1 MSNYQAVKQDG
12 IQLNCLQ
19 KRLILENLK
28 ETILRISVNKSRQMI
43 FCKNVMGTYQQFQIL
58 FQILQGD

>member
-19 KRLILENLK
+19 KRLIFKNLK
-28 ETILRISVNKSRQMI
+28 EMNLRISVNKFRQMI
-43 FCKNVMGTYQQFQIL
+43 FGKDVMKTCQLSQIL
-58 FQILQGD
+58 FQILQED